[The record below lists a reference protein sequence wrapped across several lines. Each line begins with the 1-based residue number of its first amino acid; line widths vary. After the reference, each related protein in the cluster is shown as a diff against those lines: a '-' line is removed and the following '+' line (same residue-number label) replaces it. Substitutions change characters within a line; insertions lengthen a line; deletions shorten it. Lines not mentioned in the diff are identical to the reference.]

1 MQAVLLCSGGGGEGS
16 LYTRELSAERLT
28 EGLFCYGVDSIP
40 VRHIGIYRYLFLL
53 ALKNPI
59 INKMT
64 LTNKNNINMMN

>member
-1 MQAVLLCSGGGGEGS
+1 M
-16 LYTRELSAERLT
+16 
-28 EGLFCYGVDSIP
+28 FCYGVDSMP
-40 VRHIGIYRYLFLL
+40 VRYIGFYRHLFLL